1 MGPIHEVDLEPSPL
15 WRETFSSQVRG
26 QLNLWPRTVVD
37 LVSVLIDEKGVG
49 RCKIE
54 GY

>member
-1 MGPIHEVDLEPSPL
+1 MGPIHEVDPEPSPL

-26 QLNLWPRTVVD
+26 RLNLWPHTVFD
-37 LVSVLIDEKGVG
+37 SVSVLVDGKEVG
-49 RCKIE
+49 RCRIE